1 MKVFNKIK
9 NNIDDFK
16 ENARIKREK
25 NKIEREEKRKKREAE
40 RKEREKQEELNKIAR
55 EKREKEEY
63 LKKIECDI
71 NEITILAKKLNV
83 NPELILLY
91 KIRDSLNENFTDL
104 HKELKLIDSAIWS
117 NS

>member
-16 ENARIKREK
+16 EDARIKREK
-25 NKIEREEKRKKREAE
+25 NKIEREEKKKKREDE
-40 RKEREKQEELNKIAR
+40 RKEREKQEELNKIAH

-63 LKKIECDI
+63 LKKLECDI
-71 NEITILAKKLNV
+71 NEIVTIAKKMKV
-83 NPELILLY
+83 SPELVLLC
-91 KIRDSLNENFTDL
+91 KIKYCLNKNFSDL
-104 HKELKLIDSAIWS
+104 HSELKSIDSTIWS